1 MVKSFDRQEVYLM
14 YKAVVSD
21 LDGTLLN
28 GSHEIDEFTKE
39 TVSAVIDKGIK
50 FYIATGRSYS
60 GAKAIMDKLG
70 LKIPLITS
78 NGARIMDEEGKEIY
92 INNLEKK
99 YSDSILDIDYK
110 KKGESIVLNV
120 YSGNDWYV
128 TEDRREFYMKI
139 NPKRTFFP
147 EVTTLEDLKTKE
159 FTKIFFLGEHDELL
173 ELEKEIE
180 EVTKG
185 EVNIAFVLEHCLE
198 IFSKESDKANAAKF
212 LLKRDGIDIKDA
224 VSFGDGENDYEMLTM
239 AGKGFIMGNALYKLK
254 NMMPEDFEIIG
265 TNNEDGEAKKLVEIF

>member
-1 MVKSFDRQEVYLM
+1 M

-28 GSHEIDEFTKE
+28 GSHAIDEFTKE
-39 TVSAVIDKGIK
+39 TVSEVINRGIK

-60 GAKAIMDKLG
+60 GAKDIMDKLG

-78 NGARIMDEEGKEIY
+78 NGARILDEEGNEIY
-92 INNLEKK
+92 VNNLEKK

-110 KKGESIVLNV
+110 KIGGNIVFNA

-147 EVTTLEDLKTKE
+147 EVTTLEELKTKE
-159 FTKIFFLGEHDELL
+159 FTKIFFLGEQYCICSGTLP
-173 ELEKEIE
+173 
-180 EVTKG
+180 
-185 EVNIAFVLEHCLE
+185 
-198 IFSKESDKANAAKF
+198 
-212 LLKRDGIDIKDA
+212 
-224 VSFGDGENDYEMLTM
+224 GD
-239 AGKGFIMGNALYKLK
+239 FQ
-254 NMMPEDFEIIG
+254 
-265 TNNEDGEAKKLVEIF
+265 

>member
-1 MVKSFDRQEVYLM
+1 M

-28 GSHEIDEFTKE
+28 GSHAIDEFTKE
-39 TVSAVIDKGIK
+39 IVSEVINRGIK

-60 GAKAIMDKLG
+60 GAKDIMDKLG

-78 NGARIMDEEGKEIY
+78 NGARILDEEGNEIY

-110 KKGESIVLNV
+110 KIGGNIVFNA
-120 YSGNDWYV
+120 YSRNDWYV

-147 EVTTLEDLKTKE
+147 EVTTLEELKTKE

-180 EVTKG
+180 NITKG

-198 IFSKESDKANAAKF
+198 IFSKESDKANAVRF
-212 LLKRDGIDIKDA
+212 LLEKDGLTLKDSVA
-224 VSFGDGENDYEMLTM
+224 FGDGCNDYNLLKE
-239 AGKGFIMGNALYKLK
+239 AGKGFVMGNALYRLK
-254 NMMPEDFEIIG
+254 ESLPENETVE
-265 TNNEDGEAKKLVEIF
+265 TNADNGVAKKLVELFL

>member
-1 MVKSFDRQEVYLM
+1 M

-28 GSHEIDEFTKE
+28 GNHAIDEFTKE
-39 TVSAVIDKGIK
+39 TVSEVINRGIK

-60 GAKAIMDKLG
+60 GAKDIMDKLG

-78 NGARIMDEEGKEIY
+78 NGARILDEEGKEIY
-92 INNLEKK
+92 VNNLEKK

-110 KKGESIVLNV
+110 KIGGNIVFNA

-147 EVTTLEDLKTKE
+147 EVTTLEELKTKK

-180 EVTKG
+180 NITKG

-212 LLKRDGIDIKDA
+212 LLEKDGLTLKDSVA
-224 VSFGDGENDYEMLTM
+224 FGDGCNDYNLLKEV
-239 AGKGFIMGNALYKLK
+239 GKGYVMGNALYRLK
-254 NMMPEDFEIIG
+254 EALPENETVE
-265 TNNEDGEAKKLVEIF
+265 TNADNGVAKKLVELFL